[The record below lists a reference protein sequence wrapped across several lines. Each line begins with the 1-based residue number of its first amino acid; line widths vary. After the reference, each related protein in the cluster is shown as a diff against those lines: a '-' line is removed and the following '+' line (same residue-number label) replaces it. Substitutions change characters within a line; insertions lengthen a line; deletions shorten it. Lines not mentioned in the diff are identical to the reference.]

1 VNEHLTFNHGVAVGL
16 GLSQGVAGPRST
28 APAIP
33 ARPVE
38 WSAAAMRPIAAK
50 PFTLPVVRADAAY
63 WGAWLFTA
71 LLFFRPQDT
80 FPVLDP
86 LHLPE
91 ITAIAA
97 LLAMGASR
105 LAAGQPIVKITPEI
119 GGVLGL
125 AIVMLVTTPFSV
137 WPGGAFSAFLEV
149 YLKVALIFILL
160 THTVRS
166 PEMLKRLTWL
176 LILAMGY
183 VALRGVM
190 DYLRGVNLI
199 AGGRL
204 AGPIAGLMGNP
215 NDLAMNMVTFIP
227 FAIVAALGRG
237 QPAARLVAAAIAVLM
252 AATIVFTKS
261 RAGLLG
267 LAVMGIVL
275 IVQGGRL
282 RAGLLMAV
290 LVGALVAIPTM
301 PEAMWTRISSIVNQE
316 EDETGSR
323 EARKELMLQG
333 WRTFLDRP
341 LTGVGVGQFQNYNP
355 PGRSVMWQETHN
367 VILQVLAELGAAG
380 GAIFVFLLIR
390 PVISIVRTRRL
401 LPRAP
406 SRRIVPENR
415 TASLAFR
422 PSEAEW
428 LRAHTAAAMA
438 GFAGWF
444 ACAQFASIGYY
455 WTFYYLLALI
465 VAAREVAVSRT
476 ELVRRAAVS
485 GHQPAT
491 AGPPA

>member
-1 VNEHLTFNHGVAVGL
+1 MSTATATPAGTVGL
-16 GLSQGVAGPRST
+16 
-28 APAIP
+28 
-33 ARPVE
+33 
-38 WSAAAMRPIAAK
+38 SAAAMPPIAAK
-50 PFTLPVVRADAAY
+50 PFTLPVVRADVAY

-91 ITAIAA
+91 VTAIAA
-97 LLAMGASR
+97 LLAMGAIR
-105 LAAGQPIVKITPEI
+105 LAAGQPFVKMTPEI
-119 GGVLGL
+119 AGVLGL
-125 AIVMLVTTPFSV
+125 AVVMLATTPFSV
-137 WPGGAFSAFLEV
+137 WPGGAFNAFVEV

-160 THTVRS
+160 AHTVRS

-190 DYLRGVNLI
+190 DYFRGVNLVK
-199 AGGRL
+199 GGRL

-237 QPAARLVAAAIAVLM
+237 RPGGRLVAIGIAVLM

-267 LAVMGIVL
+267 LAVMGVVL
-275 IVQGGRL
+275 VVQGGRL
-282 RAGLLMAV
+282 RGGLLMAV
-290 LVGALVAIPTM
+290 LVGALVAVPTM

-355 PGRSVMWQETHN
+355 PDRAVMWQETHN
-367 VILQVLAELGAAG
+367 VFLQVLAELGAAG
-380 GAIFVFLLIR
+380 GAIFLFLVVR
-390 PVISIVRTRRL
+390 PVISLVRTRRL

-444 ACAQFASIGYY
+444 TCAQFASIGYY

-465 VAAREVAVSRT
+465 VAARQISVSRT
-476 ELVRRAAVS
+476 ELVRRAAV
-485 GHQPAT
+485 GGQPSAT
-491 AGPPA
+491 AGTAA